1 MCVARRMSMSS
12 EEDATAATYADV
24 GLGKGAWCCDTRR
37 EIAPEDEAAVFEEIP
52 NFSWTFA
59 HLKDVPT
66 VPARRN
72 MTHVACWWSGC
83 RYRVAFDVEGG
94 GTVGALRRKLF
105 DGGMGRGDEMSTGA
119 RRKVDD
125 AEDIVMMYAGKRM
138 LDLDAPLR
146 EYGVPVGCKILLAI
160 PRALLERAERGLGPA
175 PEDDYWA

>member
-1 MCVARRMSMSS
+1 MSS
-12 EEDATAATYADV
+12 EDAYADV
-24 GLGKGAWCCDTRR
+24 GLGKGAWCCDTRS

-52 NFSWTFA
+52 TFAWTFP

-66 VPARRN
+66 VSARTN
-72 MTHVACWWSGC
+72 TTHVAAWFDGC
-83 RYRVAFDVEGG
+83 RYRVEFDVEGG
-94 GTVGALRRKLF
+94 GTVGALRQKLF